1 MGFSYWN
8 PSSEIPTVDPRLSDG
23 EGPDDGFY
31 QLSNRRPPSLS
42 KRSVSSTET
51 RPEYFVDFMSRLSAP
66 DYTPSTSN
74 FSLPPSNRTLFLNC
88 TDPKVDCFTVM
99 CSGGPFLPNK
109 TQAVINFQLRPD
121 FGVLGKSQAYWEI
134 SN

>member
-8 PSSEIPTVDPRLSDG
+8 SSSEIPTIDPRLSDG
-23 EGPDDGFY
+23 EAPDDGFY
-31 QLSNRRPPSLS
+31 QLSNRRPPSIS
-42 KRSVSSTET
+42 KRSISNTGTLQEN
-51 RPEYFVDFMSRLSAP
+51 FVNSMSRISAP

-74 FSLPPSNRTLFLNC
+74 FSMPPSNRTLFLNC
-88 TDPKVDCFTVM
+88 TDPRVDCFTVK

-121 FGVLGKSQAYWEI
+121 FKVLGKS
-134 SN
+134 

>member
-8 PSSEIPTVDPRLSDG
+8 PSSDIPTIDPKLSDG
-23 EGPDDGFY
+23 EGPEDGFY
-31 QLSNRRPPSLS
+31 QLSNKRPPSIS
-42 KRSVSSTET
+42 KRSISNTEIVQ
-51 RPEYFVDFMSRLSAP
+51 ENFVDSMSRVSAA

-74 FSLPPSNRTLFLNC
+74 FSMPPSNRTLFLNC
-88 TDPKVDCFTVM
+88 TDPRVDCFTVK

-121 FGVLGKSQAYWEI
+121 FKVLGKS
-134 SN
+134 